1 MTPPTLLRPVASGLL
16 ALVIAGPTA
25 AAQTIAT
32 SPSIVVFSTA
42 DCLGDPP
49 PKDITITNT
58 GTGTLTWRM
67 TGTPP
72 AWLSLTPAGGSAPST
87 ITVAPHTAGLGVGVH
102 RFTITLSSNDP
113 ATPSLSKE
121 VIVVILPCVGGGV
134 KLPGGGPAGPPAVYE
149 VELISIGFT
158 GEHSTLPDCQ
168 VRLNG
173 TDRLSGVLS
182 GYEPNTPDDDVVYT
196 GTLLRD
202 TDVDYCLDKGR
213 RRPGDDERVYCT
225 ASLVGFDATDVE
237 LTVYGDSV
245 RGAWMKAKT
254 SPSQVAGRT
263 VSSQCDPQTIL
274 AVKNGYPYEDDGGGM
289 APNGQQIDDT
299 KALDPTR
306 RPVTFFAK
314 GLARLRVGTYP
325 PDANSGTGRTGNG
338 WTLRVIRKI
347 R

>member
-1 MTPPTLLRPVASGLL
+1 VASGLL
-16 ALVIAGPTA
+16 PLVIAGATA

-42 DCLGDPP
+42 ACVGDPP

-67 TGTPP
+67 TSTPP
-72 AWLSLTPAGGSAPST
+72 PWLSVTPAGGSAPST

-113 ATPSLSKE
+113 ATPSLRKE
-121 VIVVILPCVGGGV
+121 VIVVILPCAGGGV
-134 KLPGGGPAGPPAVYE
+134 KLPGGATPGPPAMYE
-149 VELISIGFT
+149 VELTATGFA
-158 GEHSTLPDCQ
+158 GEFSTLPDCQ
-168 VRLNG
+168 VSLNG
-173 TDRLSGVLS
+173 YDRLSGVLT

-202 TDVDYCLDKGR
+202 TKVDYCLTKGR
-213 RRPGDDERVYCT
+213 KRPGDDERVYCT

-254 SPSQVAGRT
+254 SPPRVAGRT
-263 VSSQCDPQTIL
+263 VSSQCDPQEITD
-274 AVKNGYPYEDDGGGM
+274 VKNGYPDDDDGG
-289 APNGQQIDDT
+289 ALSPNGQQIDDT
-299 KALDPTR
+299 KALDPNQ

-338 WTLRVIRKI
+338 WTLRVLRKI